1 MENFVKY
8 ASNKYRVN
16 EYPHKC
22 SDAIFKVLSCF
33 ILRSRFDR
41 MAEAAKRHIK
51 QEMDVSKIILKQ
63 RMLSNAVW
71 GLTTPF

>member
-1 MENFVKY
+1 
-8 ASNKYRVN
+8 
-16 EYPHKC
+16 
-22 SDAIFKVLSCF
+22 
-33 ILRSRFDR
+33 